1 MNLLEHLT
9 AAEARACL
17 ARAGLP
23 LPERQAPV
31 RPFLGGPCGPIRLI
45 AEYKRRSPS
54 HGPFPDQSLGAV
66 LRRYET
72 AGAAAISV
80 LVAAEG
86 FAGSLDDLQEARA
99 LTSLP
104 LLYKGFV
111 SQLGQLDEAYAF
123 GADAVLLITA
133 VLGADLAMFVRQAE
147 ARGLGALVEVHSER
161 ELHQAQD
168 AGARLIG
175 VNNRDLAS
183 LACDVDVFLDL
194 APRVAPG
201 VTLVAESGY
210 RAMADIRA
218 AERAGAHAV
227 LVGEALLA
235 RDGRLLDAWAR
246 AQTHVG

>member
-1 MNLLEHLT
+1 MNLLEHLA
-9 AAEARACL
+9 AAESEAYL
-17 ARAGLP
+17 ERAGRP
-23 LPERQAPV
+23 IPARQAPL
-31 RPFLGGPCGPIRLI
+31 RPFLSGPRGPIRLI

-54 HGPFPDQSLGAV
+54 HGPFPDQSLEAV
-66 LRRYET
+66 LRRYEI

-86 FAGSLDDLQEARA
+86 FAGSLADLQEAQA

-104 LLYKGFV
+104 LLYKGFI
-111 SQLGQLDEAYAF
+111 SRLGQLDEAYAY
-123 GADAVLLITA
+123 GADAVLLIAT
-133 VLGADLAMFVRQAE
+133 VLGPDLPLFVGQAE
-147 ARGLGALVEVHSER
+147 ARGLKALVEVHGER
-161 ELHQAQD
+161 ELHEAQE

-183 LACDVDVFLDL
+183 LACDVGVFLEL
-194 APRVAPG
+194 APQVAPG

-210 RAMADIRA
+210 RRMEDIRA

-227 LVGEALLA
+227 LIGEALLD
-235 RDGRLLDAWAR
+235 RDGMLLDAWAR